1 MTNPQPACGPVEV
14 FSRPSLGFRCGKSI
28 LHTHNLSLFW

>member
-1 MTNPQPACGPVEV
+1 MSSQHVAQSK
-14 FSRPSLGFRCGKSI
+14 FFLRPNLGFRCGKSI